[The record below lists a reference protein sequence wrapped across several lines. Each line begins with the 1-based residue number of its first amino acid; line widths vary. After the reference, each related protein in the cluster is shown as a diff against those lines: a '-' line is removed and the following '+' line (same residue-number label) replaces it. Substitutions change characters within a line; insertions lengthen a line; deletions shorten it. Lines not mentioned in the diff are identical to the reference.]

1 MLEIQTTSSVDTEK
15 MSYTEFIRA
24 VAEKTRIPEDT
35 VRQVYDEGSEIIGVE
50 TFKGRSVEIRNFGVF
65 KTKKVQGRNVKLNN
79 VSAFKPYTK
88 FQFKPS
94 SRFTKQ
100 HRAAIGEI
108 ENDD

>member
-1 MLEIQTTSSVDTEK
+1 MLETQVIRSVDTDK

-24 VAEKTRIPEDT
+24 VAEKTRIPEEMI
-35 VRQVYDEGSEIIGVE
+35 RQVYDEGSEIIGVE

-65 KTKKVQGRNVKLNN
+65 RTKKVQGRNVKLNN
-79 VSAFKPYTK
+79 VSTFKPYTK

-100 HRAAIGEI
+100 HRTAIGEI
-108 ENDD
+108 ESDD